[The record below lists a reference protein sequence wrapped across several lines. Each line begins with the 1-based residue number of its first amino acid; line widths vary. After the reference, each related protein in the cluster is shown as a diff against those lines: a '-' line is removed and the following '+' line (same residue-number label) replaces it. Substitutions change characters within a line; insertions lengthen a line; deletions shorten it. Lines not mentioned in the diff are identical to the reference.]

1 MVIPIVDVVDDEE
14 EDDAELRLT
23 LSEAVLAEMI
33 ENGAID
39 VDPEDDEKAAKIR
52 RKHLVDVLVALG
64 LI

>member
-1 MVIPIVDVVDDEE
+1 MVVPIVDVAEDEE

-33 ENGAID
+33 EMDCID
-39 VDPEDDEKAAKIR
+39 CGPEDDEKAAKIR
-52 RKHLVDVLVALG
+52 RKHLIDVLVALG